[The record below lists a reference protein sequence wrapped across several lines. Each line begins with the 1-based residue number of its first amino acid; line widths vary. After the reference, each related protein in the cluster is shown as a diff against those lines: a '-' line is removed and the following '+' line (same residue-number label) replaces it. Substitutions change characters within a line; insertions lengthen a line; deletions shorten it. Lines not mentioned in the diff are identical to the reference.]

1 MIVYF
6 ADAAISSSKSNYVL
20 STNHLGNKMFQMLP
34 FQNWKEQNSKKYIN
48 FVMLNRIISQLKI
61 RCISRFSIMTIFPM
75 NLSDPII
82 RNDIKRVIR
91 FHTYILEIRNFSIPN
106 GLKCFVSLWDVA
118 SWKLLPNTFEK
129 KLNSLWKSDTVL
141 KRISQ
146 SCRIAMA
153 HA

>member
-61 RCISRFSIMTIFPM
+61 RCM

-118 SWKLLPNTFEK
+118 IWKLLSNTFEK